1 MYPFTSS
8 SCLCRKRGN
17 VNAAPPASAPAREVG
32 KERKGERKKD
42 GRRSVVRG
50 EKKNRQKTFFSPASA
65 SLFVFSRRF
74 SFRMR
79 GLRAAVEAALLGIV
93 ASSPSS
99 LTRIRKGGT
108 AGSRRGD
115 ELIIR
120 RWRSRHRRR
129 DMSKSSSELTP
140 SRPQPPK
147 AASRA
152 EVATSRGF
160 LDTARV
166 LITEDGRPRVVG
178 R

>member
-1 MYPFTSS
+1 MQAP
-8 SCLCRKRGN
+8 LPPPPRARGW
-17 VNAAPPASAPAREVG
+17 
-32 KERKGERKKD
+32 KEKGRNEE
-42 GRRSVVRG
+42 RRSVQES
-50 EKKNRQKTFFSPASA
+50 EKKTDLDKKNIFLSFCF

-99 LTRIRKGGT
+99 LNRIRNGGT
-108 AGSRRGD
+108 GSRRGD

-120 RWRSRHRRR
+120 RWRSHHRRR

-140 SRPQPPK
+140 SGPPPPK